1 MASLIFLAV
10 AAIIIA
16 IGVTVIWMRDRIGSR
31 FDSSIDRFEAEMG
44 ALAPVRVRP
53 ARRSSGRGGSGR
65 S

>member
-10 AAIIIA
+10 AAVIIA
-16 IGVTVIWMRDRIGSR
+16 MGVTVIWMRDRMGSR
-31 FDSSIDRFEAEMG
+31 SDSSIDRFEAEMG
-44 ALAPVRVRP
+44 ALAPSRVQP